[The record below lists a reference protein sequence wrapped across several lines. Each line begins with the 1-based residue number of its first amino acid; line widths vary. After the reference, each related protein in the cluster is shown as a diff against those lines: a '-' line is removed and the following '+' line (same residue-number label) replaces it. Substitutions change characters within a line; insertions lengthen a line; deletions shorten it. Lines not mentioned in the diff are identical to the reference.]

1 MEKLLQ
7 RKYRSVVLE
16 KSKNQDIL
24 LKATSKKKSS
34 HLQRSNSKN
43 DSSFLIGNSWNQ
55 KTVECAET
63 VAAIL
68 EWCAEWK

>member
-43 DSSFLIGNSWNQ
+43 DSSFLIGNS
-55 KTVECAET
+55 
-63 VAAIL
+63 
-68 EWCAEWK
+68 